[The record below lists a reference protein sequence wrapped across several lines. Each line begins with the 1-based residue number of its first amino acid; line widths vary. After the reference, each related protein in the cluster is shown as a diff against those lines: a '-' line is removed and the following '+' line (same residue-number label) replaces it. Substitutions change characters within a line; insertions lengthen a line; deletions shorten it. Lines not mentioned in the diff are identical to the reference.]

1 MKMMKI
7 RQRNSRFLVL
17 FPWWK
22 AVISLGIPYGGKK
35 PCLFIFVN
43 LIQGCALEEPSGPY
57 WCLTFDLGRLE
68 NLTFLYKSYA
78 GHP

>member
-1 MKMMKI
+1 M
-7 RQRNSRFLVL
+7 
-17 FPWWK
+17 
-22 AVISLGIPYGGKK
+22 